1 MKEKKEKIEE
11 KQKKKTCSDCPNGV
25 CEEKPTKSKI
35 TKKFG
40 LRESAQILME

>member
-1 MKEKKEKIEE
+1 MKEKKEKIEKE
-11 KQKKKTCSDCPNGV
+11 EKKKCSTCPNGV